1 MSTTPSILQ
10 SIQARLAPQLAE
22 QRRRALFES
31 NVFARVRR
39 QALRRHG
46 ILLRKT
52 KPGTRKHRELGT
64 YYAVNYESGFVEASH
79 VRLED
84 VALELEVIRPGQQ
97 IVPG

>member
-1 MSTTPSILQ
+1 MARVQQITAEST
-10 SIQARLAPQLAE
+10 
-22 QRRRALFES
+22 RRALFES

-52 KPGTRKHRELGT
+52 RPGSRKHQELGT

>member
-1 MSTTPSILQ
+1 MPESLVDRIAAEVQRITAEST
-10 SIQARLAPQLAE
+10 
-22 QRRRALFES
+22 RRALFES

-52 KPGTRKHRELGT
+52 RPGSSKHRELGT

>member
-1 MSTTPSILQ
+1 MPESLADSVMARVQQITAEST
-10 SIQARLAPQLAE
+10 
-22 QRRRALFES
+22 RRALFES

-52 KPGTRKHRELGT
+52 RAGSRKHRELGA
-64 YYAVNYESGFVEASH
+64 YYAVNYESGFVEASN
-79 VRLED
+79 VRLQD